1 MLAPTV
7 LCNFKQIE
15 DTQEAGLP
23 SQRRSDIRK
32 SDRRDRIHLDLSFFH
47 RVASPYF
54 DVRTSPD
61 SDAASDFA
69 ATNSVEQTL
78 GENHE
83 RVYAAFIGI
92 EQQTEDAKLFPL

>member
-1 MLAPTV
+1 M
-7 LCNFKQIE
+7 LCNLKQIE

-32 SDRRDRIHLDLSFFH
+32 SDWRDRIHLDLAFFH
-47 RVASPYF
+47 TVPTAYF
-54 DVRTSPD
+54 DVRTGPN

-69 ATNSVEQTL
+69 ATNSVAQTL

-83 RVYAAFIGI
+83 RVYTAVIGI